1 MQPIRILQ
9 WGMTNNVGGVEVF
22 IMNIY
27 RNIDRDK
34 VQFDFLLS
42 HIQPEIPFEDEIN
55 QLGGRVFR
63 VTYGQKESPIKA
75 RSCLETFFKEH
86 QGEFAGIHMHS
97 CFITYALPLKYAE
110 KYHVPIRIYHSH
122 NAGDMYP
129 SKSLL
134 KKILSYTTRKDVKK
148 WSTDLFACS
157 DLAGKYMFHCNDAKW
172 IKNAIDIDKFRFNI
186 ETRNLLREKYNLQD
200 KKVVG
205 FVGRLQYQKN
215 PLQLIDIFN
224 LVYQKEE
231 NSILII
237 IGTGDLE
244 NQIKEKIESYNLNH
258 AVILLGQ
265 QNNVNE
271 WYQAMD
277 CFLFPSRFEGLGI
290 VLIEAQCSGLSCVAT
305 NQVIPKEVSLLD
317 SFSFLNID
325 ESEMIWADTVI
336 ENLKKSDIEKRQV
349 SYEIIKKSGYD
360 ITNLCIEMKDYYS
373 RMYAINE

>member
-42 HIQPEIPFEDEIN
+42 HNQPEIPFEDEIN

-97 CFITYALPLKYAE
+97 CFITYALPLKYAK
-110 KYHVPIRIYHSH
+110 KYNIPIRIYHSH

>member
-42 HIQPEIPFEDEIN
+42 HNQPEITFEDEIN

-97 CFITYALPLKYAE
+97 CFITYALPLKYAK
-110 KYHVPIRIYHSH
+110 KYNIPIRIYHSH

>member
-42 HIQPEIPFEDEIN
+42 HNQPTIPFEDEIN

-75 RSCLETFFKEH
+75 RRCLDAFFKEH
-86 QGEFAGIHMHS
+86 QDEFAGIHMHS
-97 CFITYALPLKYAE
+97 CFITYALPLKYAK
-110 KYHVPIRIYHSH
+110 KYNIPIRIYHSH

>member
-42 HIQPEIPFEDEIN
+42 HNQPTIPFEDEIN

-75 RSCLETFFKEH
+75 RRCLETFFKEH

-134 KKILSYTTRKDVKK
+134 KKVISYTTRKDVKK

-172 IKNAIDIDKFRFNI
+172 IKNAVDIDKFRFNI

-200 KKVVG
+200 KKVIG

-215 PLQLIDIFN
+215 PLKLIDIFN
-224 LVYQKEE
+224 LVYQKEK

-258 AVILLGQ
+258 AVLMLGQ
-265 QNNVNE
+265 QNDVNE

-277 CFLFPSRFEGLGI
+277 CFFLPSLFEGLPV
-290 VLIEAQCSGLSCVAT
+290 VLIEAQCSGLPCIASDK
-305 NQVIPKEVSLLD
+305 VITKD
-317 SFSFLNID
+317 SKIL
-325 ESEMIWADTVI
+325 
-336 ENLKKSDIEKRQV
+336 ENLSFVDLESYSEEWVNVIIDKLNNVDLSDRLLAAELVSSAGFEINKVSKGIE
-349 SYEIIKKSGYD
+349 
-360 ITNLCIEMKDYYS
+360 DYYIGEFS
-373 RMYAINE
+373 ENE